1 MHHPTE
7 LPSHVHWVFQTHF
20 KDGKRAWRRR
30 DCCKEA
36 EQASGGAGAA
46 PGACMSKHRQ
56 YQCCL
61 WCYVCTCGVGDET
74 QSLVQVRQLLYTE
87 LYPQHFIVHLKRFI
101 YVYEHFMGMYLY
113 AWSQRHQKKQI
124 TELEL

>member
-1 MHHPTE
+1 M
-7 LPSHVHWVFQTHF
+7 
-20 KDGKRAWRRR
+20 
-30 DCCKEA
+30 
-36 EQASGGAGAA
+36 
-46 PGACMSKHRQ
+46 
-56 YQCCL
+56 
-61 WCYVCTCGVGDET
+61 CGIGDET

-113 AWSQRHQKKQI
+113 AWSQRDQKKQI